1 MSRNVRHPPV
11 ADPRRV
17 QWIIVD
23 SKVYDVTKF
32 KGMHP
37 GGLSVFH
44 EEDIGAHET
53 FDGLCDQRARA
64 TDSAVAS
71 QPART
76 RRKRSMAYTAMRC
89 S

>member
-32 KGMHP
+32 KGTHP

-53 FDGLCDQRARA
+53 FDGLRYQRARA
-64 TDSAVAS
+64 RD
-71 QPART
+71 
-76 RRKRSMAYTAMRC
+76 
-89 S
+89 